1 MYSSLSLSPPL
12 LSCAVL
18 LTTTVDFEDCLA
30 ANPPVVHRVYTIC
43 ILTYYIVLHLSS
55 VLYIT
60 CNRIVRWVDRD
71 LLV

>member
-1 MYSSLSLSPPL
+1 MYSSLSFFLPTPPL
-12 LSCAVL
+12 L
-18 LTTTVDFEDCLA
+18 LTTAVDFEDCLA
-30 ANPPVVHRVYTIC
+30 AHPPVVHRVYTIC

-71 LLV
+71 FVV